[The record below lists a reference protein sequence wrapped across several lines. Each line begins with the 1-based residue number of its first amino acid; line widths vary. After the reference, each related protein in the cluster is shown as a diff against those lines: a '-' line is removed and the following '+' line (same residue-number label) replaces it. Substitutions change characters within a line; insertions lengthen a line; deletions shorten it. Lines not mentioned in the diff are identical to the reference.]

1 MSASVRW
8 LLVTCLVQVGW
19 PGPAVAHAEAAETPV
34 GVVLAVDEELSL
46 DEATAAAR
54 RAGGAQWRGTRLQ
67 AVRHV
72 ARDASGPSDAVL
84 DEMRNAYL
92 EADFLRCL
100 ARAQRFAPEDV
111 LASGAPTRA
120 VALLTFG
127 AACAHGAEEAATA
140 ERWAR
145 WLLAAGLEGQA
156 PLEVTSADFQRYV
169 DALRQQLGP
178 RRTVRIVTRPARA
191 RLRLDGR
198 TQRCSSAPCTARL
211 RPGPHLLQAS
221 ALGHRTRRLV
231 FEVAAAP
238 EPDEQ
243 LVVALD
249 PAPAEEVRGQL
260 LEALRSGSRPDDPRW
275 MAAAADA
282 EGARVLLVLWQRD
295 ERLHAAV
302 YDASLGRRAAH
313 ASVPRERGVRA
324 VVLAAIETWRGLVEP
339 RPVWK
344 SPWFWVGTVGTAL
357 VTGLLTWAALRPAEK
372 RYDLVV
378 RFR

>member
-8 LLVTCLVQVGW
+8 LLVTWFVQVGW
-19 PGPAVAHAEAAETPV
+19 PGPAVAHADVAEMPV
-34 GVVLAVDEELSL
+34 GVVLAVDEGLGL

-67 AVRHV
+67 A
-72 ARDASGPSDAVL
+72 ARRPARSTPAPSEAVL
-84 DEMRNAYL
+84 DEMRSAYL

-100 ARAQRFAPEDV
+100 TRAQRFAPEDV
-111 LASGAPTRA
+111 LASGEPARA
-120 VALLTFG
+120 AALLTFG
-127 AACAHGAEEAATA
+127 AACAYGAEETATA
-140 ERWAR
+140 ERWTR
-145 WLLAAGLEGQA
+145 WLLATGLESQA

-178 RRTVRIVTRPARA
+178 ARTVRIVTRPERA
-191 RLRLDGR
+191 RLRLDGQR
-198 TQRCSSAPCTARL
+198 RRCSSAPCTARL

-231 FEVAAAP
+231 FEVGETP
-238 EPDEQ
+238 GLGDQ
-243 LVVALD
+243 LIVALD

-260 LEALRSGSRPDDPRW
+260 LEALRGGSRPDDPRW

-295 ERLHAAV
+295 GRLHAAI

-313 ASVPRERGVRA
+313 ASVPRSRGVRA

-344 SPWFWVGTVGTAL
+344 SPWFWVGTLGTAL
-357 VTGLLTWAALRPAEK
+357 LTGLVTWAALRPAEK